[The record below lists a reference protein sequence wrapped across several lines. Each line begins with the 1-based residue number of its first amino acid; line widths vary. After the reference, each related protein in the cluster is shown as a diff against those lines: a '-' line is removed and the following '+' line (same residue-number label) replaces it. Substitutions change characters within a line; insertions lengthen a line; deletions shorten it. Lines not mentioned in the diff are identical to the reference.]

1 MANDRE
7 DSDTD
12 IKQEHAD
19 RGMPSISKHRKTGK
33 SSGIGQKIVVGIIGI
48 IVILALIAVNGG
60 FKGSEEEDKL
70 PSKFVRNT
78 GVANR
83 LGPPPT
89 LPSPP
94 APPKIETP
102 TENRM
107 LNTRQIAP
115 SPPSSASGAS
125 DNGKYEQTSNER
137 KRASFILAFGNIS
150 KLQQPEQKADNDQLV
165 QLARE
170 AQERNGSLS
179 KIDRAD
185 SLSNRLKGTEVSGSR
200 ASLLVDRSYFLTQGT
215 FLNCALETA
224 ISSDVPGMTACRL
237 TDNVYSTDKKVLLLE
252 KGSKI
257 VGQYQGGIKRG
268 QAWIFVLWTRIET
281 PKGVLVKLDSPGTD
295 ALGRSGL
302 DGFVDTHFWERFG
315 SAILLTTVN
324 GIVTYASNSAN
335 NGRNNNQYN
344 FDDTAQ
350 TAQDSASIALEN
362 QINIPPTLIKNQGDN
377 ISIFVAR
384 DLDFRGVYDLQTT
397 Y

>member
-1 MANDRE
+1 MAKDR
-7 DSDTD
+7 DDLDTD
-12 IKQEHAD
+12 IEQEDAD
-19 RGMPSISKHRKTGK
+19 RGMPSISKNRKTGK
-33 SSGIGQKIVVGIIGI
+33 ASGIGQKIVVGIIGI

-60 FKGSEEEDKL
+60 FKGSEEDKPPKL
-70 PSKFVRNT
+70 AGNT

-89 LPSPP
+89 LPPPP
-94 APPKIETP
+94 APPKTETP
-102 TENRM
+102 KEDRM
-107 LNTRQIAP
+107 LNTGQIAP
-115 SPPSSASGAS
+115 PPPSSASGTGG
-125 DNGKYEQTSNER
+125 NGKHEQTPDER
-137 KRASFILAFGNIS
+137 KRASSILAFGNIS
-150 KLQQPEQKADNDQLV
+150 KPQQPGQKSGNGQPV
-165 QLARE
+165 QLAGE
-170 AQERNGSLS
+170 VQEGNSSLS
-179 KIDRAD
+179 ETDRAD
-185 SLSNRLKGTEVSGSR
+185 SLSNRLKGTEVNGSR
-200 ASLLVDRSYFLTQGT
+200 ASLLVDRSYFITQGT

-237 TDNVYSTDKKVLLLE
+237 TDDVYSTDKKVLLLE

-268 QAWIFVLWTRIET
+268 QARIFVLWTRIET

-324 GIVTYASNSAN
+324 GVVTYAANSAN
-335 NGRNNNQYN
+335 NGSNGNQYN
-344 FDDTAQ
+344 FGDTAQ
-350 TAQDSASIALEN
+350 TARDSASIALEN
-362 QINIPPTLIKNQGDN
+362 SINIPPTLTKNQGDN

-384 DLDFRGVYDLQTT
+384 DLDFRGVYDLKAA